1 MNAPSARL
9 SARSCWGIY
18 RELAHSLGREVD
30 DAEILRATARRLE
43 SLGQPVTLLTPDEA
57 AASTQAP
64 STAFVMCERPPILEL
79 LGRWEENGT
88 RIVNRVS
95 AILNTRRHRMVAL
108 FEKDKILFPR
118 SILVAT
124 GEPLPD
130 DALPSRA
137 TPVWIKRGD
146 HHKTRE
152 DDVSFAAGSEPAA
165 IVLAQMAE
173 RGIERAVIQE
183 HVPGDL
189 IKFYG
194 VAAPEENGEPWF
206 QWFYHRDQNLSHHPF
221 DTDALAATAARAAG
235 SLGLEVYGGDAIA
248 AADGRLVVIDVN
260 AWPSFALYRQ
270 IASDRI
276 AARVAA
282 CLRREAGPVEARP

>member
-1 MNAPSARL
+1 MNAPAG
-9 SARSCWGIY
+9 RSCWGIY
-18 RELAHSLGREVD
+18 RELMHSPGREVD

-57 AASTQAP
+57 AASAQAP
-64 STAFVMCERPPILEL
+64 SLAFVMCELPPILEL
-79 LGRWEENGT
+79 LGRWEQNGA

-95 AILNTRRHRMVAL
+95 AILNTRRHRMIAL
-108 FEKDKILFPR
+108 LARDGIPFPR
-118 SILVAT
+118 SVLVAT
-124 GEPLPD
+124 GEPLPA

-137 TPVWIKRGD
+137 APVWVKRGD
-146 HHKTRE
+146 HHRTRE

-165 IVLAQMAE
+165 AVLARMAE
-173 RGIERAVIQE
+173 RGIETAVIQE

-194 VAAPEENGEPWF
+194 VAPPEPEGEAWF
-206 QWFYHRDQNLSHHPF
+206 QWFYHRDQELSRHPF

-248 AADGRLVVIDVN
+248 AADGRLVVIDIN
-260 AWPSFALYRQ
+260 AWPSFALYRR
-270 IASDRI
+270 IASERI
-276 AARVAA
+276 AVRLAA
-282 CLRREAGPVEARP
+282 CLQREAGPVEARP